1 MVKRAQG
8 LPLNLI
14 VLAIIAA
21 LVLVLIIAFT
31 VGGAGSTF
39 SRIFKVGT
47 TTIGDEVDSVRA
59 ACRNACNNAELS
71 VQNGQQWVNAEYC
84 KKKINIDKN
93 GNGKLDVGE
102 TDLKCWQDP
111 VIVSCQFSVGS
122 TALSAKSPDLRVPAT
137 AACDPSDIS

>member
-1 MVKRAQG
+1 MAKRAQG

-39 SRIFKVGT
+39 SRIFKVSTST
-47 TTIGDEVDSVRA
+47 TGEEIDSVRA

-71 VQNGQQWVNAEYC
+71 ITGSSQWATADYC
-84 KKKINIDKN
+84 KKRFN
-93 GNGKLDVGE
+93 LDVDSSGKIE
-102 TDLKCWQDP
+102 P
-111 VIVSCQFSVGS
+111 G
-122 TALSAKSPDLRVPAT
+122 A
-137 AACDPSDIS
+137 